1 MTAATTAAGRAKS
14 EIFQY
19 GVNCHRG
26 QRLAE
31 AEAAYRQVLAL
42 DPEDADALH
51 LLGLVADQTGRP
63 GEAAERI
70 GQAIRL
76 KGDRPHYHHNL
87 ALALRNLGRLDQAE
101 TACRQALALKPDYP
115 LAHSTLGMIER
126 AAGKLDEAAAAYR
139 AALGLQP
146 IFPEALNNLGNV
158 LCQSGDYAGGEA
170 QFRAALAQPGSPAV
184 RREAQ
189 YNLAQVLLL
198 TGRLEEGWRYYEVR
212 AEVNRAVRTDLIGP
226 AWDGR
231 PTGERTLLLYG
242 EQGLGDTLQFCRFAP
257 IVAASGS
264 RVVLQLQRPLLAL
277 LRGLPDLA
285 GITALGDPLPAYH
298 AHAAL
303 MSVPRL
309 IGIGSATIPSAPYLA
324 ADPARAADWRR
335 RLAGFAG
342 LRVGLVWAGGL
353 RPDQPWAAAV
363 DRRRSI
369 TLAQMAPL
377 AAVPGV
383 SFLSLQKDQPAAQA
397 ANPPPGMVLHDFTAE
412 LKDFTDTAALIEA
425 LDLVISVDTAVA
437 HLAGALGKPVW
448 LLNRFDTCWRW
459 LLDRDDSPWYPSL
472 RQFRQPRPGDWA
484 SVMAAARNA
493 LAELAQGGRR

>member
-1 MTAATTAAGRAKS
+1 VTGETPPAGRAKS

-19 GVNCHRG
+19 GVNCHRA

-31 AEAAYRQVLAL
+31 AEAAYAQVLAL
-42 DPEDADALH
+42 DPDDADALH

-63 GEAAERI
+63 AEAAERI

-76 KGDRPHYHHNL
+76 KRDRPHYHHNL
-87 ALALRNLGRLDQAE
+87 ALALRNLGRLDEAE
-101 TACRQALALKPDYP
+101 AACRQALALKPDYP
-115 LAHSTLGMIER
+115 LAHSTLGMTLR
-126 AAGKLDEAAAAYR
+126 AAGRLEEAAAAYR
-139 AALGLQP
+139 AALRLQP

-158 LCQSGDYAGGEA
+158 LCQSGDYADGET

-189 YNLAQVLLL
+189 YNLAQLLLL
-198 TGRLEEGWRYYEVR
+198 TGRLEEGWRHYEVR

-226 AWDGR
+226 VWDGR
-231 PTGERTLLLYG
+231 PTGDRTLLLYG

-257 IVAASGS
+257 IAAAAGS
-264 RVVLQLQRPLLAL
+264 RVVLQVQRPLLAL
-277 LRGLPDLA
+277 LGTLPGLA

-298 AHAAL
+298 GHAAL

-309 IGIGSATIPSAPYLA
+309 FGTGLATIPGKPYLA
-324 ADPARAADWRR
+324 ADPARAEQWRR
-335 RLAGFAG
+335 RLAGLPG

-353 RPDQPWAAAV
+353 RPDRPWALAV
-363 DRRRSI
+363 DRRRS
-369 TLAQMAPL
+369 TSLAQMAPL

-397 ANPPPGMVLHDFTAE
+397 AHPPPGLVLHDFTAE

-437 HLAGALGKPVW
+437 HLAGALGRRVW

-459 LLDRDDSPWYPSL
+459 LLDRNDSPWYPSL

-484 SVMAAARNA
+484 SVMDEVRSA
-493 LAELAQGGRR
+493 LAGLAQGG